1 MFLEQKEMSVL
12 PERCSKAFTK
22 MLESLPRVWKAL
34 SSEETL
40 KALHKGSHRPSD
52 RLLSA
57 AAVEGQS
64 EKRCLR
70 HDLRRHTQAD
80 AVPCRQ
86 RLAVGAHKAK
96 ALYQVAIGGGSTQGR
111 GTVSGND
118 WRWEHTRQRQCLYR
132 RRRGRRRAS
141 ARARGRAAAPRR
153 FEPSVL
159 RDSLQLNGEAE
170 SIVRGDHAQLSAD
183 TR

>member
-96 ALYQVAIGGGSTQGR
+96 AVPVPA
-111 GTVSGND
+111 
-118 WRWEHTRQRQCLYR
+118 
-132 RRRGRRRAS
+132 A
-141 ARARGRAAAPRR
+141 ARAAASQRPSPRK
-153 FEPSVL
+153 S
-159 RDSLQLNGEAE
+159 SCAEA
-170 SIVRGDHAQLSAD
+170 IRAVSAP
-183 TR
+183 